1 MSKLKRKIKHLFV
14 FNTLALGTMYA
25 VNRIISSSA
34 IIKNILSSRV
44 GKYYSWRHGNIFYR
58 KIGSGSPLLLIH
70 DLNCISSGFEWSQLE
85 YKLSKN
91 HTVYTIDLLGCGRS
105 DKPGFTYTSY
115 LYVQLISDFIKNVIS
130 EKSDIAVT
138 GLSSSFVTMTA
149 YSNKDII
156 GKIIMINPPSF
167 KQLSQIPDDRS
178 KIIMGILSIPIIGT
192 SIYNIKFCR
201 QNVEYILTE
210 DFVYNPFQIQ
220 QKYVDAYYEAAHRGH
235 GSGKYLM
242 ASLDGCYLNVNIINA
257 LKNVQNDMIIIYGT
271 KLKNEKEIV
280 ESYRKINP
288 NISTIPSSETKFL
301 PQLENPEK
309 SFSSIEKFLL

>member
-1 MSKLKRKIKHLFV
+1 
-14 FNTLALGTMYA
+14 
-25 VNRIISSSA
+25 
-34 IIKNILSSRV
+34 
-44 GKYYSWRHGNIFYR
+44 
-58 KIGSGSPLLLIH
+58 
-70 DLNCISSGFEWSQLE
+70 
-85 YKLSKN
+85 
-91 HTVYTIDLLGCGRS
+91 
-105 DKPGFTYTSY
+105 
-115 LYVQLISDFIKNVIS
+115 
-130 EKSDIAVT
+130 
-138 GLSSSFVTMTA
+138 
-149 YSNKDII
+149 
-156 GKIIMINPPSF
+156 
-167 KQLSQIPDDRS
+167 
-178 KIIMGILSIPIIGT
+178 MGILSIPIIGT

-288 NISTIPSSETKFL
+288 NISTIPLSETKFL